1 MPEGVEFMF
10 CAVNRLE
17 EHMLRHHILII
28 IAAGMLTAALLNGT
42 AAAKLVVYHQFDFEP
57 ASGAVTQPGWTH
69 VDPSIGYTASTAG
82 FSLTTTPDYPT
93 VPASVFLGAFL
104 RPPHVAS
111 PPVPPPYDV
120 RTDVIIGYGQGPST
134 PTLIFRDYIA
144 PNSDGV
150 SLTIY
155 RDDPADGYPHSSTR
169 VDIRIDGGAPITIED
184 DSTIELGHTSAFIHA
199 PITFTM
205 PLTEVPTTRSI
216 DILFY
221 DLLFVGDSRIRV
233 DGIQILSLPEPSAM
247 ALLMVAAPML
257 VRRRKA

>member
-1 MPEGVEFMF
+1 MRR
-10 CAVNRLE
+10 N
-17 EHMLRHHILII
+17 HILII
-28 IAAGMLTAALLNGT
+28 AAVGILTVALFNGS

-57 ASGAVTQPGWTH
+57 ASGAVTQPGWTSMQ
-69 VDPSIGYTASTAG
+69 PTTGYTTTTAG
-82 FSLTTTPDYPT
+82 FSTTTSPDYPT

-104 RPPHVAS
+104 RPPHISS

-120 RTDVIIGYGQGPST
+120 RTDVVIGYGQGPST
-134 PTLIFRDYIA
+134 PTIIFRDYIA

-184 DSTIELGHTSAFIHA
+184 DTTVELGHASAFIHA

-205 PLTEVPTTRSI
+205 PLTEIPTARSI

-221 DLLFVGDSRIRV
+221 DLLFVGDSRVRV

-247 ALLMVAAPML
+247 ALLMVGAPML
-257 VRRRKA
+257 ARRRKA